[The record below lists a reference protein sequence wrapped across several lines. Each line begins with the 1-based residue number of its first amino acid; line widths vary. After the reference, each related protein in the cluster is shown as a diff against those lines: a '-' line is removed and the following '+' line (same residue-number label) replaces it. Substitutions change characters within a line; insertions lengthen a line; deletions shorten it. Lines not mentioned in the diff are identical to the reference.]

1 MRKLG
6 LAVSVISIILLM
18 VSPSF
23 AQTPRNPLPSEGK
36 STFTNIAVV
45 GLNKDGTSA
54 VVNPGVPGYIEM
66 TSTAGDVFY
75 IYIDN
80 DGVLRIAS
88 DAAVGLGASH
98 NIVSWGG
105 SSSAP
110 AVGSQTN

>member
-23 AQTPRNPLPSEGK
+23 AQTPRQPTSSEGK

-54 VVNPGVPGYIEM
+54 VANPGVPGYIEM
-66 TSTAGDVFY
+66 TSTAGNVFY

-88 DAAVGLGASH
+88 DVVIGLGASP
-98 NIVSWGG
+98 NTVSWGG
-105 SSSAP
+105 AASAP
-110 AVGSQTN
+110 AVGVQVN